1 MSSSMTARMRTVLLP
16 ALLALL
22 GCGGTVGENGAAN
35 GSDGGNGSGG
45 NGNNGN
51 GNGGNGGSGGSGG
64 SGSGDG
70 GGASDGG
77 GNDGGGSASDG
88 GATMAPTLA
97 EGFEAAAL
105 DASRWAVVGAEGHQ
119 APTATTAVIDATR
132 AHGGQRSL
140 HVHDGFIQT
149 APPAPAFY
157 LRAFAWFDADPGS
170 GHWMSWVAVGP
181 GDRGTEV
188 RYGGHYDILEANYF
202 GNDDEVISDPKG
214 YCSPTCTNGVA
225 VPVRRWACVEAW
237 FGPDELR
244 FWLDGTEV
252 TPLHVTRWRNQAA
265 PWSPAYDRVR
275 LGFHDFQ
282 GAPVDVWYDDVALS
296 SARIGCD

>member
-1 MSSSMTARMRTVLLP
+1 MRTVLLP

-22 GCGGTVGENGAAN
+22 GCGGTVGGN
-35 GSDGGNGSGG
+35 GGNGSGNGNSGNSGNDG
-45 NGNNGN
+45 NGSNGN
-51 GNGGNGGSGGSGG
+51 GSNGSNGGG
-64 SGSGDG
+64 
-70 GGASDGG
+70 SDGG
-77 GNDGGGSASDG
+77 GSGNNGGGGGDGSGSDG
-88 GATMAPTLA
+88 GATTAPTFT

-105 DASRWAVVGAEGHQ
+105 DASRWTVLGAEGHQ
-119 APTATTAVIDATR
+119 APTATTAVVDPAR
-132 AHGGQRSL
+132 AHRGQRAL
-140 HVHDGFIQT
+140 HIHDGFIQT
-149 APPAPAFY
+149 APPARAFY

-170 GHWMSWVAVGP
+170 GHWMSWVAVAP
-181 GDRGTEV
+181 GDHGTEV

-296 SARIGCD
+296 TTRIGCD